1 MTAQPTD
8 RYASSRATS
17 KARARE
23 LEGRRTADTEYLRG
37 QGNTPAT
44 VAARVGFPTVSAAAR
59 YFYRKNRPDLANW
72 FEKDRQRIW
81 SRV

>member
-1 MTAQPTD
+1 MRPQPTD
-8 RYASSRATS
+8 RHAASRATS

-23 LEGRRTADTEYLRG
+23 LEGHRTDDTEYLRS
-37 QGNTPAT
+37 QGNTPHT

-72 FEKDRQRIW
+72 FENDRDRKR
-81 SRV
+81 S